1 MKNGMN
7 TQATQLGVQSDTCN
21 KAIQPTIQPTS
32 PMTFMTMCKTHAHL
46 VE

>member
-1 MKNGMN
+1 MKYGMN

-21 KAIQPTIQPTS
+21 KAIQPTAQPTI
-32 PMTFMTMCKTHAHL
+32 PMTFMAMCNAHAHL